1 MKECLLALN
10 LPQFERMSQSELE
23 TSPEKYIEIDK
34 VVAEKNPNLAKWL
47 PGFVMRYIKRIIHQE
62 EVNEAMRLHGDKLG
76 LPFVRSGLEFLDTTV
91 KTVGLENVPKEGG
104 VILASNHPLGG
115 LDGIAFMK
123 AVGEV
128 RKDIQFLVND
138 ILLNIKNLEPL
149 FVPVNKVGANPRKA
163 LQLIEDTYAKDIAI
177 LVFPAGMVSRRLPE
191 GIADLTWQKSFIAK
205 AKKYQK
211 DIIPVHIDGKNSPWF
226 YNLSRWRSKLGIK
239 ANLEMFY
246 LADEMFKQR
255 GKTITITFGEPVSWQ
270 SFDNSKTLVEWA
282 EHMRQLTYSLP
293 KKKLKR

>member
-1 MKECLLALN
+1 
-10 LPQFERMSQSELE
+10 MSAELKN
-23 TSPEKYIEIDK
+23 SPEKYIEIEK
-34 VVAEKNPNLAKWL
+34 VIAEKNPALAKWL
-47 PGFVMRYIKRIIHQE
+47 PGFVIAYIKRILHQRE
-62 EVNEAMRLHGDKLG
+62 INEVMRLHGDKRG
-76 LPFVRSGLEFLDTTV
+76 LPFVRAGLDFLNTEV
-91 KTVGLENVPKEGG
+91 KTVGLEKVPKEGG

-128 RKDIQFLVND
+128 REDIQFLVND
-138 ILLNIKNLEPL
+138 ILMNIKNMEPL
-149 FVPVNKVGANPRKA
+149 FIPVNKVGANPRAA
-163 LQLIEDTYAKDIAI
+163 LKVIEDTYAKEIAV
-177 LVFPAGMVSRRLPE
+177 LVFPSGMVSRKLAE
-191 GIADLTWQKSFIAK
+191 GIADLPWQKSFIAR

-211 DIIPVHIDGKNSPWF
+211 DIIPVHIDGKNSSWF

-270 SFDNSKTLVEWA
+270 SFDKSKSLVEWA
-282 EHMRQLTYSLP
+282 EYMRSLTYALP
-293 KKKLKR
+293 EKYKDR

>member
-1 MKECLLALN
+1 M
-10 LPQFERMSQSELE
+10 QFAGM
-23 TSPEKYIEIDK
+23 TDAPNKAPEKYIELEK
-34 VVAEKNPNLAKWL
+34 VLVEKNPSLAKWL
-47 PGFVMRYIKRIIHQE
+47 PGFVVNYIKRIIHQDE
-62 EVNEAMRLHGDKLG
+62 MNEVMALHGDKEG
-76 LPFVRSGLEFLDTTV
+76 LPFVRAGLDYLNTTV
-91 KTVGLENVPKEGG
+91 KTVGLENVPKDGG

-128 RKDIQFLVND
+128 REDIQFLVND
-138 ILLNIKNLEPL
+138 ILMNIKNMQPL
-149 FVPVNKVGANPRKA
+149 FIPVNKVGSNARAA
-163 LQLIEDTYAKDIAI
+163 LKVIEDTYAKEIAV

-191 GIADLTWQKSFIAK
+191 GIGDLTWQKSFIAR

-211 DIIPVHIDGKNSPWF
+211 DIIPVHIDGKNSSWF
-226 YNLSRWRSKLGIK
+226 YNLSHWRSKLGIK

-270 SFDNSKTLVEWA
+270 SFDKSKSLIEWA
-282 EHMRQLTYSLP
+282 EHMRALTYALP
-293 KKKLKR
+293 EKYKD

>member
-1 MKECLLALN
+1 
-10 LPQFERMSQSELE
+10 MSQSVLM
-23 TSPEKYIEIDK
+23 SGPEKYIEVDK
-34 VVAEKNPNLAKWL
+34 VIAEKNPALAKWL
-47 PGFVMRYIKRIIHQE
+47 PAFVKRYIKRIIHQDE
-62 EVNEAMRLHGDKLG
+62 LNEVMHLHGDKTG
-76 LPFVRSGLEFLDTTV
+76 LPFVRSGLDYLHTTV
-91 KTVGLENVPKEGG
+91 KTVGLENIPKQGG
-104 VILASNHPLGG
+104 IILASNHPLGG

-128 RKDIQFLVND
+128 REDIQFLVND
-138 ILLNIKNLEPL
+138 ILMNIQNMEPL
-149 FVPVNKVGANPRKA
+149 FIPVNKVGSNARAA
-163 LQLIEDTYAKDIAI
+163 LKVIEDTYAKEVAV

-191 GIADLTWQKSFIAK
+191 GIADLPWQKSFIAR

-211 DIIPVHIDGKNSPWF
+211 DIIPVHIDGKNSSWF

-282 EHMRQLTYSLP
+282 EYMRQLTYALP
-293 KKKLKR
+293 KKTLKR

>member
-1 MKECLLALN
+1 MTKAPN
-10 LPQFERMSQSELE
+10 KVR
-23 TSPEKYIEIDK
+23 EKYIELEK
-34 VVAEKNPNLAKWL
+34 VLAEKNPSLAKWL
-47 PGFVMRYIKRIIHQE
+47 PRFVANYIKRIIHQDE
-62 EVNEAMRLHGDKLG
+62 LNEIMYLHGDKHG
-76 LPFVRSGLEFLDTTV
+76 LPFVRSGLDYLDTRV
-91 KTVGLENVPKEGG
+91 KTVGLENIPKDEG

-128 RKDIQFLVND
+128 RDDIQFLVND
-138 ILLNIKNLEPL
+138 ILMNIKNMEPL
-149 FVPVNKVGANPRKA
+149 FIPVNKVGNNARAA
-163 LQLIEDTYAKDIAI
+163 LKVIEETYAKDVAV
-177 LVFPAGMVSRRLPE
+177 LVFPAGLVSRRLPE
-191 GIADLTWQKSFIAK
+191 GIGDLTWQKSFIAR

-211 DIIPVHIDGKNSPWF
+211 NIIPVHIDGKNSSWF

-270 SFDNSKTLVEWA
+270 SFDKSKSLIEWA
-282 EHMRQLTYSLP
+282 EYMRALTYALP
-293 KKKLKR
+293 EKYKD